1 MNIVKKYKKYR
12 KISRDLNEKIC
23 ETCLDR
29 DILLKSARLIGIARG
44 DVLVLDSEYETDIL
58 IDFALNDYKV
68 KKKNTVFKIYR
79 DKIGCKNE
87 VEKEILDAFI
97 SSYTSL
103 FKITSIS
110 KAENSLLLNDV
121 LNENNDN
128 NLKIIDIASSK
139 TAIPGILLF
148 LRIIQFEDFN
158 MASGISFAFT
168 GDLEKYL
175 LKKYKKL
182 RKRVKSD
189 DDSIKRFV
197 SFYKLSKT
205 DGIEVRYK

>member
-1 MNIVKKYKKYR
+1 MTIVKKYKKYR
-12 KISRDLNEKIC
+12 QISRDLNDKIF

-44 DVLVLDSEYETDIL
+44 DILILDSEYETDIL

-68 KKKNTVFKIYR
+68 KKQNTVVEIYR
-79 DKIGCKNE
+79 DKVGWENE

-121 LNENNDN
+121 FNKKNNN
-128 NLKIIDIASSK
+128 IKIIDIASSK
-139 TAIPGILLF
+139 SAIPGILLF

-175 LKKYKKL
+175 LKKYKTL
-182 RKRVKSD
+182 SRHVKSD

-205 DGIEVRYK
+205 DGIEVRYE